1 MDPLETKTPRPT
13 FTQQGARCPR
23 SHFAQEES
31 QVATCRV
38 KHIVN
43 PGRKKIEF
51 FFFFQWIKLE
61 AFILQITL
69 AGENVSRATLARS
82 SAGSRSLHYV
92 AFVDDYTQEQA
103 SDAQWAARTCLECR
117 LHGIVPKCATL
128 KNLR

>member
-51 FFFFQWIKLE
+51 FFFPVDQAGSFY
-61 AFILQITL
+61 L
-69 AGENVSRATLARS
+69 ADNVSGR
-82 SAGSRSLHYV
+82 
-92 AFVDDYTQEQA
+92 
-103 SDAQWAARTCLECR
+103 
-117 LHGIVPKCATL
+117 KC
-128 KNLR
+128 